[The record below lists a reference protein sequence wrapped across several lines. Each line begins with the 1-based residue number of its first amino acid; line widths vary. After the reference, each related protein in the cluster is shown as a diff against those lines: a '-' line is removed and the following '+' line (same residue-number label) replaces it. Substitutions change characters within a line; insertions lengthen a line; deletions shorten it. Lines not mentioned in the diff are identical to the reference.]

1 MLVTIM
7 CALRTLIV
15 VLACV
20 TVVTGIIGTIF
31 ALIKEPSFV
40 LAQISSSTTAFM
52 LAALAFYILKIHSSK
67 K

>member
-7 CALRTLIV
+7 RALRTLIV

-20 TVVTGIIGTIF
+20 TVVTGIVGTIF

-40 LAQISSSTTAFM
+40 LTQISSSTAAFT

-67 K
+67 Q